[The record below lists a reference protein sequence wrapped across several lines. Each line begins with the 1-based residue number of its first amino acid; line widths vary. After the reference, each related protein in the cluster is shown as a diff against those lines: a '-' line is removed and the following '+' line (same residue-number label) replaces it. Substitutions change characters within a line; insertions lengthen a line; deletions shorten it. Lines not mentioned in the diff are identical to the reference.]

1 MLKRL
6 TITFTEAERTAL
18 DQLAQ
23 QDTRPVKEQ
32 VRVLVV
38 QEAQRR
44 AMWPISIANLPADS
58 KQVMINAR

>member
-1 MLKRL
+1 
-6 TITFTEAERTAL
+6 
-18 DQLAQ
+18 
-23 QDTRPVKEQ
+23 VKEQ